1 MSDKLILEGIL
12 DESTRCD
19 TWTAL
24 SGHLQK
30 RFMDENPETRI
41 HYLLLMLDE
50 ADEIIKTSGD
60 TDDSPIT
67 ALKSLPSG
75 RFKLV
80 MAGLHNVSRY
90 HREMMHENS
99 NLIHLNWIVIK
110 QFRREEATKLLTC
123 TLSYLGFRFN
133 QDIIDNILASTYNFP
148 GLIQF
153 YCQKLLEAMKNED
166 YAGYGESV
174 TPFYEVT
181 ESHYK
186 KVLSDTDFT
195 EKVDQKLEATLFTD
209 AKERSNY
216 HIIALIIAYLC
227 YVSPNEKGYTRDD
240 LLRIAEEYHIT
251 RITSLKP
258 NQFEEILN
266 EMLDLNVV
274 SVMDNYYRFATD
286 GFRKFLGSQDKVE
299 KSMADYFEEEVSE

>member
-1 MSDKLILEGIL
+1 MD
-12 DESTRCD
+12 CPP
-19 TWTAL
+19 
-24 SGHLQK
+24 GHLQK

-60 TDDSPIT
+60 KRILRSP
-67 ALKSLPSG
+67 PSRACPRPLQTGHG
-75 RFKLV
+75 RSAQCKPLSQRND
-80 MAGLHNVSRY
+80 A
-90 HREMMHENS
+90 RE
-99 NLIHLNWIVIK
+99 LQPIHLNWIVIK

-186 KVLSDTDFT
+186 KVSRIPTSLKKSI
-195 EKVDQKLEATLFTD
+195 
-209 AKERSNY
+209 RSWKPHCLPMPRNGA
-216 HIIALIIAYLC
+216 I
-227 YVSPNEKGYTRDD
+227 
-240 LLRIAEEYHIT
+240 
-251 RITSLKP
+251 ITSLH
-258 NQFEEILN
+258 
-266 EMLDLNVV
+266 
-274 SVMDNYYRFATD
+274 
-286 GFRKFLGSQDKVE
+286 
-299 KSMADYFEEEVSE
+299 